1 MLKKKVGKFSLLQ
14 QARICT
20 FKKTGGKT
28 MSHVLASRYGIPP
41 FFKDKPEANDDMCVC
56 FIDLSFR

>member
-1 MLKKKVGKFSLLQ
+1 
-14 QARICT
+14 
-20 FKKTGGKT
+20 